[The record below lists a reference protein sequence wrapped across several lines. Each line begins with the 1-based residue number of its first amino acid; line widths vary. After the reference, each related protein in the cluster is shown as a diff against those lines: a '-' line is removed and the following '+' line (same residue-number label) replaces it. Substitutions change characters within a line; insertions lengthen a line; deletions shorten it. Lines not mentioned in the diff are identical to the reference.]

1 MNWNSEDLG
10 AAAVVVGAV
19 VAVAVAAAAAAVDEV
34 EDDDDDD
41 VIDDD
46 GDDVAVNRLAAL
58 PLATLLLEPLT
69 APKDLPATW
78 WYRFIRLLVSL
89 ARVVRVL
96 LLSKPELIRK

>member
-1 MNWNSEDLG
+1 MG

-46 GDDVAVNRLAAL
+46 EDGDDVAVNRLAAL
-58 PLATLLLEPLT
+58 PLATLLLDPLT

>member
-10 AAAVVVGAV
+10 AAAVVVGAA
-19 VAVAVAAAAAAVDEV
+19 VAVAVAAAAAVDEV

-58 PLATLLLEPLT
+58 PLATLLLDPLT